1 MEDRT
6 RYTLTEAAD
15 RYRETLIFNNDLL
28 KRNYPDR
35 YEFSTKMK
43 VDKKRRFGMSEENIT
58 KYEERRVRE
67 YDKKFKVYCSRLDSM
82 VEPSVNRYVSNIRA
96 AFGYD

>member
-1 MEDRT
+1 MDETT

-15 RYRETLIFNNDLL
+15 RYRQTFIFNNDLL

-35 YEFSTKMK
+35 YEFNTGMQ
-43 VDKKRRFGMSEENIT
+43 VDKKRRFGMSEANIT
-58 KYEERRVRE
+58 KHKERRTSR
-67 YDKKFKVYCSRLDSM
+67 YDKRFKAYCANLDAM